1 MSEPPYKTREIERLR
16 SRKRSRCSGCNHFE
30 QRHTPKCVLCDCQS
44 FTRRHNPKLSDR
56 ARARTRNHSIIIEGW
71 FQNEQAAINFCD
83 THNAMSP
90 EGYLRLEI
98 KYYPSHTG
106 NGFIAFRRVTDT
118 NKSGTSTRKNG
129 LK

>member
-1 MSEPPYKTREIERLR
+1 MNETAYKTREIERLR
-16 SRKRSRCSGCNHFE
+16 SRQRSRCEECGHYE
-30 QRHTPKCVLCDCQS
+30 QHHIPKCDLCSCQS
-44 FTRRHNPKLSDR
+44 FKRKYIRKLTNR
-56 ARARTRNHSIIIEGW
+56 ARARTRNHNIIIEGW
-71 FQNEQAAINFCD
+71 FANERAAINFCD

-118 NKSGTSTRKNG
+118 RKNG
-129 LK
+129 LHKN